1 MSPSNDCPELTTF
14 LSNNL
19 IISVGEAKKILGK
32 KYSMM
37 SDEDIESLI
46 INLQFN
52 AETTLLQNGS

>member
-1 MSPSNDCPELTTF
+1 MSPSNDCSKLTTT
-14 LSNNL
+14 LGNNL

-32 KYSMM
+32 KYITMT
-37 SDEDIESLI
+37 DEDIESLI